1 MTPGIPPGL
10 PASAHSTQQKTMPI
24 ITGTDNPD
32 VLVGTLGDDTIVGMS
47 GDDSILAGRGDNIIF
62 GNQGNDILRAGRGQD
77 TLLGGRDNDQ
87 LFGNEQDNIL
97 SGDVGDD
104 TLFAVDGENILFG
117 NDGSDVL
124 VGGLGNDFLYG
135 GQGDDTIWAERGN
148 NLVSGDRG
156 ADVLIGGTGENI
168 FVVNINQGGPNIE
181 DAEQILRFK
190 SNDKIALLGGPE
202 GQTVDE
208 SAINIAFVRREANS
222 TRGDFVLTNLATGE
236 FLAVIRNVR
245 RSTLTDDSFTE
256 DLTLSDTPDPGP
268 PQPPVTD
275 PDDELPPAPDP
286 GDTTTDP
293 QPPPTDGP
301 GTPPVIEPPVDEEPG
316 EGEPGDGDDPGT
328 GTGDNPDD
336 PTNNSPEAQNSTGEV
351 NEDGPAIE
359 IDVLGNDSDPDGDLL
374 KIDSFQGVTSGVT
387 VTISGDPPEGSVAGN
402 QKLTYD
408 PGAAFQSLKTGETG
422 SDNFTYTISDGR
434 GGTATAEVTV
444 TIVGA
449 DDLPTSQDDSVEVP
463 SGESFS
469 FSADDFVFNDPDAGD
484 EFQAIKLISIP
495 GDGTLTFE
503 GTAVSI
509 NEIIP
514 VANFDSLVFTQ
525 GTLDI
530 GDDTSFDFEVQN
542 TRDVLSDESYTM
554 TLDIEANPNA
564 PKIDLDGDEA
574 TGIIE
579 ELNRD
584 YIEGEEG
591 NITELSFANDVRFDL
606 PAGNSLSEV
615 VVTLT
620 NGIQDVNE
628 VLSLSPIAGID
639 IGVSGDETTEV
650 TLTNGGAA
658 SVADFQTLL
667 QQITY
672 KNAGADADNPTEG
685 VRTVTL
691 SATDDSGLESN
702 PSKVNIDVKAFNDPP
717 QIHESGVFGAA
728 TTGGSYD
735 LKQLFTAAPFS
746 DLDAGSQDVEVTF
759 SVEADA
765 GGEFDYTGST
775 LTGKLAGLNSN
786 SLTITAP
793 ISEINTAIADG
804 DLQYI
809 PSVTSDFD
817 LLVKID
823 DDGNSGSVGYDDA
836 QQADQTFT
844 IPIQNLAGISEMT
857 ITNID
862 FGKTDFADPNT
873 RFFDIPA
880 SAFLSVG
887 TGNDVKVTDLK
898 SFVNLESAGDAP
910 RIQVVGSDDEL
921 IRIGSIKDIA
931 DDRGDLTGSFEYSLE
946 VDGAS
951 VETSQTVEI
960 TYIVSNDSD
969 QGPEVLTGGDGPD
982 ILYGRTKDNTLIGG
996 PGDDVLVG
1004 ALKSNILYGGLGN
1017 DTLTGPFNGDNASD
1031 DDNDPDTFVFNKDDI
1046 IARPGFNADSITKIR
1061 EHGEKYGDVILSF
1074 NWDDSGNT
1082 KKDWSLFNSNH
1093 DVIQLSGF
1101 GIDDTVTDFD
1111 FREHMNEAVLTE
1123 GELSTNP
1130 LSSGQNFFLVIDGL
1144 NPEDNSYLLYD
1155 ATGNPTQDEDTYIVA
1170 KLFGNSIAPSAN
1182 SPSGNFSNSDFKF
1195 TPLPYTP

>member
-1 MTPGIPPGL
+1 
-10 PASAHSTQQKTMPI
+10 MPI

-32 VLVGTLGDDTIVGMS
+32 VIIGTLGDDTIVGAG

-62 GNQGNDILRAGRGQD
+62 GNRGNDILRAGRGRD

-97 SGDVGDD
+97 SGDIGDD

-117 NDGSDVL
+117 NDSNDVL
-124 VGGLGNDFLYG
+124 VGGLGNDLLYG
-135 GQGDDTIWAERGN
+135 GQANDTLWAERGN

-181 DAEQILRFK
+181 DADQILRFK
-190 SNDKIALLGGPE
+190 ANDKIALLGGPE

-208 SAINIAFVRREANS
+208 SAINIAFIRREANS
-222 TRGDFVLTNLATGE
+222 TRGDFVLSNLATGE

-245 RSTLTDDSFTE
+245 RSTLTNESFTE

-268 PQPPVTD
+268 PQPPVVD
-275 PDDELPPAPDP
+275 PEDELPPAPDP

-293 QPPPTDGP
+293 QEPPTDGP

-359 IDVLGNDSDPDGDLL
+359 IDVLANDSDPDGDLL
-374 KIDSFQGVTSGVT
+374 KIDSFQSVTSGVT
-387 VTISGDPPEGSVAGN
+387 VTITGDPPEGSVAGN

-422 SDNFTYTISDGR
+422 SDTFTYAISDGR

-444 TIVGA
+444 TIIGA
-449 DDLPTSQDDSVEVP
+449 DDSPTSQDDSVGVP
-463 SGESFS
+463 SGASFS

-484 EFQAIKLISIP
+484 EFKAIKLISIP

-509 NEIIP
+509 NDIIP
-514 VANFDSLVFTQ
+514 VADFGSLVFTQ

-591 NITELSFANDVRFDL
+591 NITELSFAEDVRFDL

-620 NGIQDVNE
+620 NGIQDVDE
-628 VLSLSPIAGID
+628 VLNLSPIAGIN
-639 IGVSGDETTEV
+639 VSGDETTEV

-667 QQITY
+667 RQITY
-672 KNAGADADNPTEG
+672 KNAGTDADNPTEG
-685 VRTVTL
+685 PRTVTI
-691 SATDDSGLESN
+691 SATDDSSLESN
-702 PSKVNIDVKAFNDPP
+702 PSTVTIDVKAFNDPP
-717 QIHESGVFGAA
+717 DIHDSGVFGAA

-735 LKQLFTAAPFS
+735 LQQLFTAAPFS
-746 DLDAGSQDVEVTF
+746 DPDAGSQDVEVTL
-759 SVEADA
+759 SVEADT
-765 GGEFDYTGST
+765 GGEFNYTGST

-793 ISEINTAIADG
+793 ISEINTAIANG
-804 DLQYI
+804 NLAYT

-817 LLVKID
+817 LLVEID
-823 DDGNSGSVGYDDA
+823 DDGKSGSAGYDDA
-836 QQADQTFT
+836 QQADKTFT

-857 ITNID
+857 ITVIG
-862 FGKTDFADPNT
+862 FGGADG
-873 RFFDIPA
+873 REVVLPA
-880 SAFLSVG
+880 SAFVASGKRDNVTITEIISGPDG
-887 TGNDVKVTDLK
+887 TNIELGNNGIRPTDSGETVT
-898 SFVNLESAGDAP
+898 VQVQNLADPSQPGEFQYT
-910 RIQVVGSDDEL
+910 ISD
-921 IRIGSIKDIA
+921 S
-931 DDRGDLTGSFEYSLE
+931 
-946 VDGAS
+946 DGNS
-951 VETSQTVEI
+951 DTQTVTV
-960 TYIVSNDSD
+960 TYTDSTD
-969 QGPEVLTGGDGPD
+969 DGEDTDNRLPPPKGTD
-982 ILYGRTKDNTLIGG
+982 PSSGINILYGRGEISNALIGG
-996 PGDDVLVG
+996 PGDDFLV
-1004 ALKSNILYGGLGN
+1004 APQNSDYLYGGAGN
-1017 DTLTGPFNGDNASD
+1017 DTLVGGNYPLDEGPADSD
-1031 DDNDPDTFVFNKDDI
+1031 DNGSDRFVFDYDDI
-1046 IARPGFNADSITKIR
+1046 VVDGQGFDVTDLNAITSHPYYNTIMTFNWGNPK
-1061 EHGEKYGDVILSF
+1061 GWATDGTGTNDVIWLNNFKVDGNDLDF
-1074 NWDDSGNT
+1074 NNHISQDVKTLFPSSPDDFLNSPPPPGDDERIFGFVDSGV
-1082 KKDWSLFNSNH
+1082 F
-1093 DVIQLSGF
+1093 
-1101 GIDDTVTDFD
+1101 
-1111 FREHMNEAVLTE
+1111 
-1123 GELSTNP
+1123 
-1130 LSSGQNFFLVIDGL
+1130 
-1144 NPEDNSYLLYD
+1144 YLLYD
-1155 ATGNPTQDEDTYIVA
+1155 ENGDPDAGLDTYI
-1170 KLFGNSIAPSAN
+1170 IARFT
-1182 SPSGNFSNSDFKF
+1182 GQSDTGLAGDVLRAGDFNLTQF
-1195 TPLPYTP
+1195 PNIDDHLDSLV